1 MPQQKR
7 VLQAHMMSSLTILLL
22 IAVFV
27 WFWQAN
33 LRSRDIAVQTASGS
47 CKAQGLQLLD
57 GTVSI
62 KHIKPYYRSRN
73 DFGIQRTYLFDYSG
87 DGFSR
92 QTGCI
97 VLHNNAVQT
106 VILESHPDT

>member
-1 MPQQKR
+1 
-7 VLQAHMMSSLTILLL
+7 MMSSLAILLV

-27 WFWQAN
+27 WLWLAN
-33 LRSRDIAVQTASGS
+33 LQSRDIAVQTAGNS

-97 VLHNNAVQT
+97 VLHNNTVET
-106 VILESHPDT
+106 VIFEDYPVT

>member
-1 MPQQKR
+1 MT
-7 VLQAHMMSSLTILLL
+7 SSLAILLL
-22 IAVFV
+22 IAVIV

-33 LRSRDIAVQTASGS
+33 LHSRDIAVQTARGS

-62 KHIKPYYRSRN
+62 KRIKPYFRNSN
-73 DFGIQRTYLFDYSG
+73 DFGIERTYIFDYSG

-92 QTGCI
+92 QTGCVVMHNTI
-97 VLHNNAVQT
+97 VRT
-106 VILESHPDT
+106 VVLESPPVT

>member
-1 MPQQKR
+1 
-7 VLQAHMMSSLTILLL
+7 MSSLAILLL
-22 IAVFV
+22 IAVCV
-27 WFWQAN
+27 WLWQAN
-33 LRSRDIAVQTASGS
+33 LHSRDIAVQTASGS

-62 KHIKPYYRSRN
+62 KHIKPYYRSSN

-92 QTGCI
+92 QTGC
-97 VLHNNAVQT
+97 VVMHNAAVQT
-106 VILESHPDT
+106 VILEGHPDT

>member
-1 MPQQKR
+1 MTP
-7 VLQAHMMSSLTILLL
+7 SLAILLL
-22 IAVFV
+22 IVVIV

-33 LRSRDIAVQTASGS
+33 LRSRDIAVQTARGS

-62 KHIKPYYRSRN
+62 KSIKPYYHNSN
-73 DFGIQRTYLFDYSG
+73 DFGIERTYIFEYSG

-92 QTGCI
+92 QSGCI
-97 VLHNNAVQT
+97 VMHDATVQT
-106 VILESHPDT
+106 VVLESPPDT

>member
-1 MPQQKR
+1 MVTSP
-7 VLQAHMMSSLTILLL
+7 LAILLL
-22 IAVFV
+22 IVVIV

-33 LRSRDIAVQTASGS
+33 LRSRDIAVQTARGS

-62 KHIKPYYRSRN
+62 KRIKPYYRSSN
-73 DFGIQRTYLFDYSG
+73 DFGIERTYVFDYSG

-92 QTGCI
+92 QTGC
-97 VLHNNAVQT
+97 VVMHNTT
-106 VILESHPDT
+106 VRTVVLESPPDI